1 MFAFFAYFLVLES
14 FPTVRRRVY
23 ASKPSCQEF
32 EMQTLETLT
41 YRNEQPGLGEKGNIR
56 KSNDGVEKKNKRAT
70 DPFAADIAASKRLW
84 REWWA

>member
-23 ASKPSCQEF
+23 ASKPSCHEF
-32 EMQTLETLT
+32 ETQTLEMLT
-41 YRNEQPGLGEKGNIR
+41 YRNEEPGLGEKGNIR

-70 DPFAADIAASKRLW
+70 DPFAADIAARKRLG
-84 REWWA
+84 RKWWA